1 MKVPRNN
8 TAFRELPVHGEVKL
22 APRLAHDIHAHPYTF
37 EPRYQMRAPFN
48 PTLPGSELVRLRE
61 ADWSSGESDEDEV
74 VQEGTSFDN
83 PTEPCGSFAAPALS
97 AAPSEPALQTAF
109 SDVNLSDQPCSSTP
123 RIKVILAPSGRL
135 SRLRL
140 EPTSE
145 SVLSGQGAH
154 QGQASQEHAIHAA
167 ASTNPP
173 RRIKCRWLHGP
184 DEQPCDFY
192 FDGTLCHREFVAS
205 ILKHFKK
212 MDPTFNRETL
222 SICKWQSDECTVMIT
237 AQSWRWVQKHLLKCH
252 LQACKAA

>member
-1 MKVPRNN
+1 
-8 TAFRELPVHGEVKL
+8 
-22 APRLAHDIHAHPYTF
+22 
-37 EPRYQMRAPFN
+37 MRAPFN

-61 ADWSSGESDEDEV
+61 ADWLSDELDEDEV
-74 VQEGTSFDN
+74 VQGGTSFDN
-83 PTEPCGSFAAPALS
+83 PTEPCGSFVAPALS

-109 SDVNLSDQPCSSTP
+109 SDVNNNLSDQPFSSTP
-123 RIKVILAPSGRL
+123 KIKVILAPSGRL

-140 EPTSE
+140 EPASE
-145 SVLSGQGAH
+145 SVLSGLGAH
-154 QGQASQEHAIHAA
+154 QEQASQEQASQGYAIRTAA
-167 ASTNPP
+167 TNLP

-184 DEQPCDFY
+184 NEQPCDFY